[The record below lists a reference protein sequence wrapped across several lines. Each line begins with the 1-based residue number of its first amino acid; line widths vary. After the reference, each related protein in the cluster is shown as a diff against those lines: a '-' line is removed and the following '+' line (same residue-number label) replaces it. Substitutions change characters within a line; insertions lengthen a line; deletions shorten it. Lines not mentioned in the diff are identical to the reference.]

1 MVWSNKFY
9 ENPCIFSLLQGFLL
23 YTQFVVIKKYKKK
36 VSQISQLFTFHN
48 GSLINRLET
57 IEASQGITLPIY
69 DQRMMEFDSGEFQPT
84 IYQPKQVTLSTTHQ
98 AKMVHTGDIVI
109 NMMTSECV
117 IVSQQHHE
125 SILPYNYT
133 HIEID
138 TAHID
143 ANYFVYWMNASS
155 QAKSQLNQFK
165 QGGSLVKKLT
175 LNQLK
180 QLKMTLPPLEQQQR
194 IGKLDERRRHLK
206 YLQAKR
212 AYLMDQFLSEYLF
225 KEDI

>member
-1 MVWSNKFY
+1 MNK
-9 ENPCIFSLLQGFLL
+9 
-23 YTQFVVIKKYKKK
+23 
-36 VSQISQLFTFHN
+36 ISQLFTFHN
-48 GSLINRLET
+48 GSLINRLEVVET
-57 IEASQGITLPIY
+57 SQGVTLPIY
-69 DQRMMEFDSGEFQPT
+69 DQRMMEFDDGEFQPT
-84 IYQPKQVTLSTTHQ
+84 THQPKHVTLSTTHQ

-117 IVSQQHHE
+117 IVSQQHHD

-143 ANYFVYWMNASS
+143 PNYFVYWMNASS

-212 AYLMDQFLSEYLF
+212 TYLMDQFLSEYLF

>member
-1 MVWSNKFY
+1 M
-9 ENPCIFSLLQGFLL
+9 
-23 YTQFVVIKKYKKK
+23 
-36 VSQISQLFTFHN
+36 SQISQLFTFHN

-57 IEASQGITLPIY
+57 VEASQGITLPIY
-69 DQRMMEFDSGEFQPT
+69 DQRMMEFDDGVFQPT
-84 IYQPKQVTLSTTHQ
+84 TYQPKQVTLSTTHQ
-98 AKMVHTGDIVI
+98 AKMIHAGDIVI

-138 TAHID
+138 TARID

-194 IGKLDERRRHLK
+194 IGKLNERRRHLK

-212 AYLMDQFLSEYLF
+212 TYLMDQLLSEYLF
-225 KEDI
+225 KEGI

>member
-1 MVWSNKFY
+1 
-9 ENPCIFSLLQGFLL
+9 
-23 YTQFVVIKKYKKK
+23 
-36 VSQISQLFTFHN
+36 
-48 GSLINRLET
+48 
-57 IEASQGITLPIY
+57 
-69 DQRMMEFDSGEFQPT
+69 MMEFDDGVFQPT
-84 IYQPKQVTLSTTHQ
+84 THQPKLVTLSTTHQ

-212 AYLMDQFLSEYLF
+212 TYLMDQFLSEYLF

>member
-1 MVWSNKFY
+1 M
-9 ENPCIFSLLQGFLL
+9 
-23 YTQFVVIKKYKKK
+23 
-36 VSQISQLFTFHN
+36 SQISQLFTFHN
-48 GSLINRLET
+48 GSLINRLE
-57 IEASQGITLPIY
+57 IVEASKGITLPIY
-69 DQRMMEFDSGEFQPT
+69 DQRMMEFDDGVFQST
-84 IYQPKQVTLSTTHQ
+84 THQPKQVTLSTTHQ

-117 IVSQQHHE
+117 IVSQQHHD

-138 TAHID
+138 TARID

-180 QLKMTLPPLEQQQR
+180 QLKMTLPPLEQQQH
-194 IGKLDERRRHLK
+194 IGKLDEQRRHLK

-212 AYLMDQFLSEYLF
+212 TYLMDQFLSEYLF

>member
-1 MVWSNKFY
+1 M
-9 ENPCIFSLLQGFLL
+9 
-23 YTQFVVIKKYKKK
+23 
-36 VSQISQLFTFHN
+36 SQISQLFTFHN

-57 IEASQGITLPIY
+57 VEASQGITLPIY
-69 DQRMMEFDSGEFQPT
+69 DQRMMEFDDGVFQPT
-84 IYQPKQVTLSTTHQ
+84 THQPKKVTLSTTQQ

-117 IVSQQHHE
+117 IVSQQHHD

-194 IGKLDERRRHLK
+194 IGKLDERRRYLK

-212 AYLMDQFLSEYLF
+212 TYLMDQFLSEYLF

>member
-1 MVWSNKFY
+1 M
-9 ENPCIFSLLQGFLL
+9 
-23 YTQFVVIKKYKKK
+23 
-36 VSQISQLFTFHN
+36 SQISQLFTFHN

-57 IEASQGITLPIY
+57 VEASKGITLPIY
-69 DQRMMEFDSGEFQPT
+69 DQRMMEFDDGVFQPT
-84 IYQPKQVTLSTTHQ
+84 THQPKQLTLSTTHQ
-98 AKMVHTGDIVI
+98 AKVIHTGDIVI

-138 TAHID
+138 TARID

-194 IGKLDERRRHLK
+194 IGKLDVRRRRLK

-212 AYLMDQFLSEYLF
+212 TYLMDQFLSEYLF

>member
-1 MVWSNKFY
+1 M
-9 ENPCIFSLLQGFLL
+9 
-23 YTQFVVIKKYKKK
+23 KKYKKK

-57 IEASQGITLPIY
+57 LEASQGITLPIY
-69 DQRMMEFDSGEFQPT
+69 DQRMMEFDDGVFQPT
-84 IYQPKQVTLSTTHQ
+84 THRPKHVTLSTTHQ

-138 TAHID
+138 TTHID
-143 ANYFVYWMNASS
+143 ANYFVYWMNASA

-180 QLKMTLPPLEQQQR
+180 QLKMTLPSLEQQQR
-194 IGKLDERRRHLK
+194 IGKLDERRRYLK

-212 AYLMDQFLSEYLF
+212 TYLMDQYLSEYLF
-225 KEDI
+225 KEKI

>member
-1 MVWSNKFY
+1 M
-9 ENPCIFSLLQGFLL
+9 
-23 YTQFVVIKKYKKK
+23 

-57 IEASQGITLPIY
+57 VEASKGITLPIY
-69 DQRMMEFDSGEFQPT
+69 DQRMMEFDNGVFQPT
-84 IYQPKQVTLSTTHQ
+84 THQPKHVTLSTAHQ

-117 IVSQQHHE
+117 IVSQHHHE

-138 TAHID
+138 STQID

-194 IGKLDERRRHLK
+194 IGKLDERRRRLK

-212 AYLMDQFLSEYLF
+212 TYLMDQFLSEYLF

>member
-1 MVWSNKFY
+1 MD
-9 ENPCIFSLLQGFLL
+9 
-23 YTQFVVIKKYKKK
+23 
-36 VSQISQLFTFHN
+36 QISQLFTFHN

-57 IEASQGITLPIY
+57 VEASQGITLPIY
-69 DQRMMEFDSGEFQPT
+69 DQRMMEFDDGVFQPT
-84 IYQPKQVTLSTTHQ
+84 THQPKQVTLSTTHQ

-143 ANYFVYWMNASS
+143 ANYFVYWMNASF

-212 AYLMDQFLSEYLF
+212 TYLMDQFLSEYLF

>member
-1 MVWSNKFY
+1 MY
-9 ENPCIFSLLQGFLL
+9 FSLLQGFLL
-23 YTQFVVIKKYKKK
+23 YTQFVVIKNTNKK

-57 IEASQGITLPIY
+57 VEASQGITLPIY
-69 DQRMMEFDSGEFQPT
+69 DQRMMEFDDGVFT
-84 IYQPKQVTLSTTHQ
+84 TTHQPKQVTLSTTHH
-98 AKMVHTGDIVI
+98 AKVVHTGDIVI

-138 TAHID
+138 TTRID
-143 ANYFVYWMNASS
+143 ANYFVYWMNASA

-165 QGGSLVKKLT
+165 QGGSLVK
-175 LNQLK
+175 N
-180 QLKMTLPPLEQQQR
+180 
-194 IGKLDERRRHLK
+194 
-206 YLQAKR
+206 
-212 AYLMDQFLSEYLF
+212 
-225 KEDI
+225 

>member
-1 MVWSNKFY
+1 MD
-9 ENPCIFSLLQGFLL
+9 
-23 YTQFVVIKKYKKK
+23 
-36 VSQISQLFTFHN
+36 QISQLFTFHN

-57 IEASQGITLPIY
+57 VEASQGITLPIY
-69 DQRMMEFDSGEFQPT
+69 DQRMMEFDDGVFQPT
-84 IYQPKQVTLSTTHQ
+84 THQPKKVTLSTTHQ

-117 IVSQQHHE
+117 IVSQQHHD

-180 QLKMTLPPLEQQQR
+180 QLKMTPPPLEQQQR
-194 IGKLDERRRHLK
+194 IGKLNERRRHLK

-212 AYLMDQFLSEYLF
+212 TYLMDQFLSEYLF

>member
-1 MVWSNKFY
+1 M
-9 ENPCIFSLLQGFLL
+9 
-23 YTQFVVIKKYKKK
+23 
-36 VSQISQLFTFHN
+36 SQISQLFTFHN

-57 IEASQGITLPIY
+57 VEASQGITLPIY
-69 DQRMMEFDSGEFQPT
+69 DQRMMEFDDGVFQPT
-84 IYQPKQVTLSTTHQ
+84 THRPKQITLSTTHQ

-138 TAHID
+138 TARID

-194 IGKLDERRRHLK
+194 IGQLDERRRHLK

-212 AYLMDQFLSEYLF
+212 TYLMDQFLSEYLF

>member
-1 MVWSNKFY
+1 M
-9 ENPCIFSLLQGFLL
+9 
-23 YTQFVVIKKYKKK
+23 
-36 VSQISQLFTFHN
+36 SQISQLFTFHN

-57 IEASQGITLPIY
+57 VEASQGITLPIY
-69 DQRMMEFDSGEFQPT
+69 DQRMMEFDDGVFQPT
-84 IYQPKQVTLSTTHQ
+84 TYQPKQVTLSTTHQ
-98 AKMVHTGDIVI
+98 AKMIHAGDIVI

-117 IVSQQHHE
+117 IVSQQHHD

-138 TAHID
+138 TARID

-194 IGKLDERRRHLK
+194 IGKLNERRRHLK

-212 AYLMDQFLSEYLF
+212 TYLMDQFLSEYLF
-225 KEDI
+225 KEGI

>member
-1 MVWSNKFY
+1 M
-9 ENPCIFSLLQGFLL
+9 
-23 YTQFVVIKKYKKK
+23 
-36 VSQISQLFTFHN
+36 SQISQLFTFHN

-57 IEASQGITLPIY
+57 VEASQGITLPIY
-69 DQRMMEFDSGEFQPT
+69 DQRMMEFDDGVFQPT
-84 IYQPKQVTLSTTHQ
+84 IHQPKQVTLSTTHQ

-212 AYLMDQFLSEYLF
+212 TYLMDQFLSEYLF
-225 KEDI
+225 KEGI

>member
-1 MVWSNKFY
+1 M
-9 ENPCIFSLLQGFLL
+9 
-23 YTQFVVIKKYKKK
+23 
-36 VSQISQLFTFHN
+36 SQISQLFTFHN

-57 IEASQGITLPIY
+57 VEASQGITLPIY
-69 DQRMMEFDSGEFQPT
+69 DQRMMEFDDGVFQPT
-84 IYQPKQVTLSTTHQ
+84 THQPKKVTLSTTHQ

-194 IGKLDERRRHLK
+194 IGKLDERRRYLK

-212 AYLMDQFLSEYLF
+212 TYLMDQFLSEYLF

>member
-1 MVWSNKFY
+1 M
-9 ENPCIFSLLQGFLL
+9 
-23 YTQFVVIKKYKKK
+23 
-36 VSQISQLFTFHN
+36 SQISQLFTFHN

-57 IEASQGITLPIY
+57 VEASQGITLPIY
-69 DQRMMEFDSGEFQPT
+69 DQRMMEFDDGVFQPT
-84 IYQPKQVTLSTTHQ
+84 TYQPKQVTLSTTHQ

-138 TAHID
+138 TARID

-212 AYLMDQFLSEYLF
+212 SYLMDQFLSEYLF

>member
-1 MVWSNKFY
+1 M
-9 ENPCIFSLLQGFLL
+9 
-23 YTQFVVIKKYKKK
+23 
-36 VSQISQLFTFHN
+36 SQISQLFTFHN

-57 IEASQGITLPIY
+57 VETSQGITLPIY
-69 DQRMMEFDSGEFQPT
+69 DQRMMEFDDGVFQPT
-84 IYQPKQVTLSTTHQ
+84 THQPKQVTLSTTHQ
-98 AKMVHTGDIVI
+98 AKIVHTGDIVI

-138 TAHID
+138 TARID

-180 QLKMTLPPLEQQQR
+180 QLKMMLPPLEQQQC
-194 IGKLDERRRHLK
+194 IGKLDERRRRLK

-212 AYLMDQFLSEYLF
+212 TYLMDQFLSEYLF

>member
-1 MVWSNKFY
+1 MN
-9 ENPCIFSLLQGFLL
+9 
-23 YTQFVVIKKYKKK
+23 
-36 VSQISQLFTFHN
+36 QISQLFTFHN

-57 IEASQGITLPIY
+57 VEASQGITLPIY
-69 DQRMMEFDSGEFQPT
+69 DQRMMEFDDGVFQPT
-84 IYQPKQVTLSTTHQ
+84 THQPKQVTLSTTHQ
-98 AKMVHTGDIVI
+98 AKIVHTGDIVI

-194 IGKLDERRRHLK
+194 IGKLDERRRYLK

-212 AYLMDQFLSEYLF
+212 NYLMDQFLSEYLF

>member
-1 MVWSNKFY
+1 M
-9 ENPCIFSLLQGFLL
+9 
-23 YTQFVVIKKYKKK
+23 
-36 VSQISQLFTFHN
+36 SQISQLFTFHN

-57 IEASQGITLPIY
+57 VEASQGITLPIY
-69 DQRMMEFDSGEFQPT
+69 DQRMMEFDDGVFQST
-84 IYQPKQVTLSTTHQ
+84 THQPKQVTLSTTHQ

-117 IVSQQHHE
+117 IVSQQHHD

-138 TAHID
+138 TARID

-180 QLKMTLPPLEQQQR
+180 QLKMTLPPLEQQQH
-194 IGKLDERRRHLK
+194 IGKLDEQRRHLK

-212 AYLMDQFLSEYLF
+212 TYLMDQFLSEYLF

>member
-1 MVWSNKFY
+1 M
-9 ENPCIFSLLQGFLL
+9 
-23 YTQFVVIKKYKKK
+23 
-36 VSQISQLFTFHN
+36 SQISQLFTFHN

-57 IEASQGITLPIY
+57 VEASQGITLPIY
-69 DQRMMEFDSGEFQPT
+69 DQRMMEFDDGVFQPT
-84 IYQPKQVTLSTTHQ
+84 THQPKKVTLSTTHQ

-143 ANYFVYWMNASS
+143 ANYFVYWMNVSS

-212 AYLMDQFLSEYLF
+212 TYLMDQFLSEYLF

>member
-1 MVWSNKFY
+1 M
-9 ENPCIFSLLQGFLL
+9 
-23 YTQFVVIKKYKKK
+23 
-36 VSQISQLFTFHN
+36 SQISQLFTFHN

-57 IEASQGITLPIY
+57 VETSQGITLPIY
-69 DQRMMEFDSGEFQPT
+69 DQRMMEFDDGVFQPT
-84 IYQPKQVTLSTTHQ
+84 THQPKKVTLSTTHQ

-194 IGKLDERRRHLK
+194 IGKLNERRRHLK

-212 AYLMDQFLSEYLF
+212 TYLMDQFLSEYLF
-225 KEDI
+225 KEGI

>member
-1 MVWSNKFY
+1 MNNFY
-9 ENPCIFSLLQGFLL
+9 KILVFFIYYKDFLL
-23 YTQFVVIKKYKKK
+23 YTQFVVIKNTNKK
-36 VSQISQLFTFHN
+36 VNQISQLFTFHN

-57 IEASQGITLPIY
+57 VEVSQGITLPIY
-69 DQRMMEFDSGEFQPT
+69 DQRMMEFDDGVFQPT
-84 IYQPKQVTLSTTHQ
+84 THQPKQLTLSTTHQ
-98 AKMVHTGDIVI
+98 AKIVHTGDIVI

-165 QGGSLVKKLT
+165 QGGSLVK
-175 LNQLK
+175 N
-180 QLKMTLPPLEQQQR
+180 
-194 IGKLDERRRHLK
+194 
-206 YLQAKR
+206 
-212 AYLMDQFLSEYLF
+212 
-225 KEDI
+225 

>member
-1 MVWSNKFY
+1 MVWLNNFIKSLY
-9 ENPCIFSLLQGFLL
+9 FSLLQGFLL
-23 YTQFVVIKKYKKK
+23 YTQFVVIKNTNKK

-48 GSLINRLET
+48 GSLINRLEVVET
-57 IEASQGITLPIY
+57 SQGVTLPIY
-69 DQRMMEFDSGEFQPT
+69 DQRMMEFDAGVFQPT
-84 IYQPKQVTLSTTHQ
+84 THQPKHVTLSTAHQ

-117 IVSQQHHE
+117 IVSQHHHE

-165 QGGSLVKKLT
+165 QGD
-175 LNQLK
+175 
-180 QLKMTLPPLEQQQR
+180 R
-194 IGKLDERRRHLK
+194 
-206 YLQAKR
+206 
-212 AYLMDQFLSEYLF
+212 
-225 KEDI
+225 

>member
-1 MVWSNKFY
+1 M
-9 ENPCIFSLLQGFLL
+9 L

-57 IEASQGITLPIY
+57 VDASQGITLPIY
-69 DQRMMEFDSGEFQPT
+69 DQRMMEFDDGVFQP
-84 IYQPKQVTLSTTHQ
+84 IIHQPKQVTLSTTHQ
-98 AKMVHTGDIVI
+98 AKIVYTGDIVI

-212 AYLMDQFLSEYLF
+212 TYLMDQFLSEYLF

>member
-1 MVWSNKFY
+1 M
-9 ENPCIFSLLQGFLL
+9 
-23 YTQFVVIKKYKKK
+23 
-36 VSQISQLFTFHN
+36 SQISQLFTFHN

-57 IEASQGITLPIY
+57 VEASQGITLPIY
-69 DQRMMEFDSGEFQPT
+69 DQRMMEFDDGVFQPT
-84 IYQPKQVTLSTTHQ
+84 THQPKQVTLSTKHQ

-117 IVSQQHHE
+117 IVSQQHHD

-138 TAHID
+138 TAYID

-194 IGKLDERRRHLK
+194 IGKLDEQRRYLK

-212 AYLMDQFLSEYLF
+212 TYLMDQFLSEFLF

>member
-1 MVWSNKFY
+1 M
-9 ENPCIFSLLQGFLL
+9 
-23 YTQFVVIKKYKKK
+23 
-36 VSQISQLFTFHN
+36 SQISQLFTFHN

-57 IEASQGITLPIY
+57 VEASKGITLPIY
-69 DQRMMEFDSGEFQPT
+69 DQRMMEFDDGVFQPT
-84 IYQPKQVTLSTTHQ
+84 THQPKQLTLSTTHQ
-98 AKMVHTGDIVI
+98 AKVIHTGDIVI

-138 TAHID
+138 TARID
-143 ANYFVYWMNASS
+143 ANYFVYWMNGSS

-194 IGKLDERRRHLK
+194 IGKLDVRRRRLK

-212 AYLMDQFLSEYLF
+212 TYLMDQFLSEYLF

>member
-1 MVWSNKFY
+1 M
-9 ENPCIFSLLQGFLL
+9 
-23 YTQFVVIKKYKKK
+23 
-36 VSQISQLFTFHN
+36 SQISQLFTFHN

-57 IEASQGITLPIY
+57 VEVSQGITLPIY
-69 DQRMMEFDSGEFQPT
+69 DQRMMEFDDGVFQPT
-84 IYQPKQVTLSTTHQ
+84 THQPKHVTLSSTHQ

-138 TAHID
+138 TTHID
-143 ANYFVYWMNASS
+143 ANYFVYWMNASA

-180 QLKMTLPPLEQQQR
+180 QLKMTLPSLEQQQR

-212 AYLMDQFLSEYLF
+212 TYLMDQFLSEYLF
-225 KEDI
+225 KEKI

>member
-1 MVWSNKFY
+1 V
-9 ENPCIFSLLQGFLL
+9 
-23 YTQFVVIKKYKKK
+23 
-36 VSQISQLFTFHN
+36 
-48 GSLINRLET
+48 
-57 IEASQGITLPIY
+57 EASQGITLPIY
-69 DQRMMEFDSGEFQPT
+69 DQRMMEFDDGVFQPT
-84 IYQPKQVTLSTTHQ
+84 THQPKKVTLNTTHQ

-194 IGKLDERRRHLK
+194 IGKIDERRRYLK

-212 AYLMDQFLSEYLF
+212 TYLMDQFLSEYLF

>member
-1 MVWSNKFY
+1 M
-9 ENPCIFSLLQGFLL
+9 
-23 YTQFVVIKKYKKK
+23 
-36 VSQISQLFTFHN
+36 SQISQLFTFHN

-57 IEASQGITLPIY
+57 VEASQGITLPIY
-69 DQRMMEFDSGEFQPT
+69 DQRMMEFDDGVFQPT
-84 IYQPKQVTLSTTHQ
+84 IHQPKQVTLSTTHQ

-117 IVSQQHHE
+117 IVSQQHHD

-138 TAHID
+138 TAYID

-194 IGKLDERRRHLK
+194 IGKLNERRRHLK

-212 AYLMDQFLSEYLF
+212 TYLMDQFLSEYLF

>member
-1 MVWSNKFY
+1 M
-9 ENPCIFSLLQGFLL
+9 
-23 YTQFVVIKKYKKK
+23 
-36 VSQISQLFTFHN
+36 SQISQLFTFHN

-57 IEASQGITLPIY
+57 VEASQGITLPIY
-69 DQRMMEFDSGEFQPT
+69 DQRMMEFDDGVFQPT
-84 IYQPKQVTLSTTHQ
+84 THQPKKVTLSTTHQ

-117 IVSQQHHE
+117 IVSQQHHD

-143 ANYFVYWMNASS
+143 TNYFVYWMNASS

-212 AYLMDQFLSEYLF
+212 TYLMDQFLSEYLF